1 MIDHRAIEKLRPRS
15 ETASTSS
22 GAEAVRITAQCRRPL
37 IAQSRQERKAILEDW
52 QNSIGQALARHGGEI
67 VPGSLSIAGQTIEAI
82 VPIANLPSAEAELA
96 QENVRVDLVTS
107 RQVVD

>member
-1 MIDHRAIEKLRPRS
+1 VPSAADRAIAAR
-15 ETASTSS
+15 
-22 GAEAVRITAQCRRPL
+22 
-37 IAQSRQERKAILEDW
+37 AQS
-52 QNSIGQALARHGGEI
+52 NPGGLAEFDRTGACSAREI